1 MIFRIEPGTKKKN
14 KTEERLRVLDA
25 AAAIIRED
33 IQTAVFHN
41 SNYPPTSRIFEDLN
55 NKIAESWT

>member
-1 MIFRIEPGTKKKN
+1 MY

-33 IQTAVFHN
+33 IQTAVFDN
-41 SNYPPTSRIFEDLN
+41 SNCPPPSRMFEDLN
-55 NKIAESWT
+55 NEIPESLT